1 MLVPDSELL
10 LLNAQGFIPGPS
22 ESEDDFIQRVALVKK
37 IFNEREWIPRA
48 HWDWVRIHLKEI
60 FDFEPHCLP
69 AFYSNQGL
77 PFWQGAACWIE
88 EGSKAVSLQLREDL
102 RKGAY
107 LGYSRAEILAHE
119 AVHAARSAFDESAS
133 EEFFAF
139 LVSEKWW
146 RRAFGPIVRRPFE
159 VWGFF
164 IAMALG
170 MVFPLANLAGALC
183 LSAGFWRLIRLH
195 WKMRRAG
202 KNLDKAVSDKKTAR
216 AILMRLTDA
225 EIDLFSKG
233 VDLVAYANRQ
243 RCLRWRLIRLAY
255 LTQNSGYL

>member
-1 MLVPDSELL
+1 
-10 LLNAQGFIPGPS
+10 
-22 ESEDDFIQRVALVKK
+22 
-37 IFNEREWIPRA
+37 
-48 HWDWVRIHLKEI
+48 
-60 FDFEPHCLP
+60 
-69 AFYSNQGL
+69 
-77 PFWQGAACWIE
+77 
-88 EGSKAVSLQLREDL
+88 
-102 RKGAY
+102 
-107 LGYSRAEILAHE
+107 
-119 AVHAARSAFDESAS
+119 
-133 EEFFAF
+133 
-139 LVSEKWW
+139 
-146 RRAFGPIVRRPFE
+146 
-159 VWGFF
+159 
-164 IAMALG
+164 MALG